1 MSLHLDERQRAMLA
15 EMHIRVWPARS
26 ETTAAPSATATGAA
40 APNSAL
46 ATPRISQSADGSAA
60 SDATMPLMAARPP
73 VVPPDSAPPSTP
85 AARPSQPPRPGAALV
100 KESVAAIPLAQA
112 DSTSLPAQRERVATL
127 GWGALKAAVQQC
139 QACALGATRSQA
151 VWGHGAAD
159 PAQGG
164 GAAALDPNGHS
175 VAQADWLVVVA
186 APTAEDQAQGLP
198 MVGDPGRL
206 LDNILRALGLQREGL
221 GPLGH
226 SVFITSALKC
236 APPQERNPQAPEL
249 DMCEPHLARQIAL
262 LRPKVIVAMGLV
274 AAQSLLRQDAERI
287 AGWPLGRL
295 RQQVWQ
301 HQSTPVVVTYPSDY
315 LMRSPAAK
323 AAAWADWCMAHTLAL
338 GQAG

>member
-15 EMHIRVWPARS
+15 EMHIRVWAPRS
-26 ETTAAPSATATGAA
+26 EAIAAPSATEAEAT

-46 ATPRISQSADGSAA
+46 ATPRLTQAAGPSAA
-60 SDATMPLMAARPP
+60 THATLPLMAARPP
-73 VVPPDSAPPSTP
+73 VVPTDNAPPSSP
-85 AARPSQPPRPGAALV
+85 AARPAESPRPGAALV
-100 KESVAAIPLAQA
+100 KAPVVATPLAQA
-112 DSTSLPAQRERVATL
+112 DGTTLQAQRERVADL
-127 GWGALKAAVQQC
+127 GWGELKAAVQQC

-151 VWGHGAAD
+151 VWGQGAAEPD
-159 PAQGG
+159 PRE
-164 GAAALDPNGHS
+164 GHATLAPTNLG
-175 VAQADWLVVVA
+175 VAHADWLVVVA

-226 SVFITSALKC
+226 SVFITSAVKC

-249 DMCEPHLARQIAL
+249 DMCEPQLARQIAL

-274 AAQSLLRQDAERI
+274 AAQSVLRQDAERI
-287 AGWPLGRL
+287 ADLPLGRL

-301 HQSTPVVVTYPSDY
+301 HQGTPVVVTYPSAY
-315 LMRSPAAK
+315 LMRTPADKAK
-323 AAAWADWCMAHTLAL
+323 AWADWCMARTLAL

>member
-1 MSLHLDERQRAMLA
+1 VSLHLDERQRAMLA
-15 EMHIRVWPARS
+15 EMHIRVWAPRS
-26 ETTAAPSATATGAA
+26 ETAEALPA

-46 ATPRISQSADGSAA
+46 AKPRLTQAADPSAA
-60 SDATMPLMAARPP
+60 THATLPLMAARPAVAP
-73 VVPPDSAPPSTP
+73 TDNAPPPAP
-85 AARPSQPPRPGAALV
+85 AAQPHQPGATLV
-100 KESVAAIPLAQA
+100 KGSVAAPSLAQA
-112 DSTSLPAQRERVATL
+112 DGTHLQAQRERVADL
-127 GWGALKAAVQQC
+127 GWGELKAAVQQC

-151 VWGHGAAD
+151 VWGQGAAD
-159 PAQGG
+159 PDPRESDPMLAPQGVG
-164 GAAALDPNGHS
+164 

-236 APPQERNPQAPEL
+236 APPQERNPQAAEL

-274 AAQSLLRQDAERI
+274 AAQSVLRQDAERI
-287 AGWPLGRL
+287 AGLPLGRL

-301 HQSTPVVVTYPSDY
+301 QQGTPVVVTYPSAY
-315 LMRSPAAK
+315 LMRTPADKAK
-323 AAAWADWCMAHTLAL
+323 AWADWCMARTLAL
-338 GQAG
+338 GQTG